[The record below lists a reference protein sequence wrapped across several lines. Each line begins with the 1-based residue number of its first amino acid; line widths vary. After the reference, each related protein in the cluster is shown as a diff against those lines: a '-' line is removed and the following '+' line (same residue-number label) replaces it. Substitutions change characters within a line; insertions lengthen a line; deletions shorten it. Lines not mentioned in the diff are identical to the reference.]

1 MKKGK
6 WATLA
11 CLARWARTEP
21 LEPRALMDLLDRE
34 ASVVPRATPGTLAA
48 RESEVT
54 KVPWGSQGGLERLE
68 NPVWMA
74 CLETQ
79 A

>member
-1 MKKGK
+1 M
-6 WATLA
+6 
-11 CLARWARTEP
+11 EP
-21 LEPRALMDLLDRE
+21 LEPRAPMDHLDRE

-54 KVPWGSQGGLERLE
+54 KVPWGSQGGLERPE
-68 NPVWMA
+68 NPVWTAFM
-74 CLETQ
+74 ETR

>member
-1 MKKGK
+1 
-6 WATLA
+6 
-11 CLARWARTEP
+11 
-21 LEPRALMDLLDRE
+21 MDHLDPE

-48 RESEVT
+48 RESEVM
-54 KVPWGSQGGLERLE
+54 KVPWASQDGPERRE

-74 CLETQ
+74 YMETQ